1 MKLTPAQIE
10 QTSKQIE
17 AQPVAEESQL
27 APKLHKVF
35 GDHTFFLDGDGLHI
49 LHAIETSQAGVP
61 EARVV
66 KLASWTNPE
75 HTALAPHEP
84 EITKTVVALDRAA

>member
-1 MKLTPAQIE
+1 
-10 QTSKQIE
+10 
-17 AQPVAEESQL
+17 
-27 APKLHKVF
+27 
-35 GDHTFFLDGDGLHI
+35 LHI